1 MTHVQYLHGDAGY
14 RESGDSTIL
23 VVFFFFGYCKNTLKL
38 KVKKKN
44 WCCCVGSDHI
54 LQKSLF

>member
-1 MTHVQYLHGDAGY
+1 MYSIYTGMLGIGNLATLQ
-14 RESGDSTIL
+14 SWW
-23 VVFFFFGYCKNTLKL
+23 FFFFGYCKNTLKL

-44 WCCCVGSDHI
+44 WCCCVGSDQI

>member
-23 VVFFFFGYCKNTLKL
+23 VIFVVVVT
-38 KVKKKN
+38 VK
-44 WCCCVGSDHI
+44 I
-54 LQKSLF
+54 LYN